1 MRKPTVSRTFTVT
14 KIIAALLNLQTQK
27 VEEREILLP
36 RKVESEKA
44 IAKAVKCAVGEGYKY
59 IYTKSAVYEKAT
71 FYMSEADFMKSAT
84 RL

>member
-14 KIIAALLNLQTQK
+14 KIIAAILNLQTQK

-44 IAKAVKCAVGEGYKY
+44 IAKAVKYAVGEGYKY

-71 FYMSEADFMKSAT
+71 FYMSEADFMHYAT
-84 RL
+84 KI

>member
-44 IAKAVKCAVGEGYKY
+44 IDKAVKCAVGEGYKY

-71 FYMSEADFMKSAT
+71 FYMSESDFMKSAT

>member
-14 KIIAALLNLQTQK
+14 KIIAALLNLQSQK
-27 VEEREILLP
+27 VEERVVLLP

-71 FYMSEADFMKSAT
+71 YCMSEAEFMRYAT

>member
-14 KIIAALLNLQTQK
+14 KIIAAMLNLQSQK

-44 IAKAVKCAVGEGYKY
+44 ISKAVKCAVGEGYKY
-59 IYTKSAVYEKAT
+59 IYTKSTTYEKAT
-71 FYMSEADFMKSAT
+71 FYMSETDFMRYAT
-84 RL
+84 KL

>member
-44 IAKAVKCAVGEGYKY
+44 IAKAVKYAVGEGYKY
-59 IYTKSAVYEKAT
+59 IYAKNVVYEKAT
-71 FYMSEADFMKSAT
+71 FYMSEGDFMRYAT
-84 RL
+84 KL

>member
-44 IAKAVKCAVGEGYKY
+44 IAKGVKCAVGEGYKY

-71 FYMSEADFMKSAT
+71 FYMSESDFMKSAT